1 MSSTHWNEVLGL
13 HVKKRK
19 SILKSP
25 WHSQNNLRWCSCNFI
40 KIEPLGKEHI
50 EKEIVLKVNLKTETC
65 LQGNQVLLADI
76 MTTLPSSADGTLSE
90 KSESTSLSSHFS
102 LFHSRS
108 SEGKCHPKQSASII
122 MCDCASWTMST
133 GAAGSLWSY
142 LADIS
147 PVITYQKITL
157 AMKISGDNPKDLICI
172 IR

>member
-1 MSSTHWNEVLGL
+1 M
-13 HVKKRK
+13 
-19 SILKSP
+19 
-25 WHSQNNLRWCSCNFI
+25 
-40 KIEPLGKEHI
+40 
-50 EKEIVLKVNLKTETC
+50 KVNLKTETC

-76 MTTLPSSADGTLSE
+76 MTTLPSSADGTPSE

-108 SEGKCHPKQSASII
+108 SEGKCHPKQSASIV
-122 MCDCASWTMST
+122 MCDCASRTMST

-157 AMKISGDNPKDLICI
+157 AKRFNLYYQIKQIGSVLFTPKIFGMDYICNCELQQGDTSYPERLHHISCRSCI
-172 IR
+172 LPS